1 VRTVKKS
8 DTQDAGGA
16 DGFKYPSTPA
26 RIQLS
31 IWPGGAPT
39 EAPGTI
45 QWAGGP
51 IDFSN
56 PDYASA
62 GHFYATVAEVD
73 VKCMDPQTPGNGTT
87 GYVYGANASGQS
99 PQVAFTNASVLLAGN
114 GAGRAISIGVGS
126 WAAAGLALVGA
137 VATLL

>member
-1 VRTVKKS
+1 MVRVPLPPIPALGPPPTFAQIDWQPDTLTFSIDGATVRTVKKS

-62 GHFYATVAEVD
+62 GHFYATVA
-73 VKCMDPQTPGNGTT
+73 
-87 GYVYGANASGQS
+87 
-99 PQVAFTNASVLLAGN
+99 
-114 GAGRAISIGVGS
+114 
-126 WAAAGLALVGA
+126 
-137 VATLL
+137 